1 MEQADSRSGKGLIM
15 LNLQRKAHLEQL
27 LSQLKLEDEINLE
40 LIDQALTH
48 PSYIFEGRGVSAL
61 NNQRLEF
68 LGDAVVGLV
77 IGQYLYEKLPQKTE
91 GVLTKTRAAIVC
103 ESSLVQ
109 GARSLRL
116 GEYMLLGRGEQQMGG
131 ADRVSNLAD
140 CFEAIIGALY
150 LSLGLEKVRTLIL
163 RVLKQQIMQAIKGE
177 FGDFKTEL
185 QEHIQK
191 DPHSSLGYK
200 ILQEKGPDHA
210 KKFWAAVYLN
220 EEELARGMGKTK
232 KEAEQNA
239 AMHALQELGVVK

>member
-1 MEQADSRSGKGLIM
+1 MW
-15 LNLQRKAHLEQL
+15 NPQRKIQL
-27 LSQLKLEDEINLE
+27 QKLLTQLKLEEEVDLQ

-48 PSYIFEGRGVSAL
+48 PSYIFEGRSVSSL
-61 NNQRLEF
+61 HNQRLEF

-77 IGQYLYEKLPQKTE
+77 IGQYLYENLPQKTE
-91 GVLTKTRAAIVC
+91 GVLTKMRAAIVC

-109 GARSLRL
+109 GARDLHL
-116 GEYMLLGRGEQQMGG
+116 GEYLLLGRGEQQMGG

-140 CFEAIIGALY
+140 CFEAFIGALY
-150 LSLGLEKVRTLIL
+150 LSLGLDQVRQIIL
-163 RVLKQQIMQAIKGE
+163 RVLKKQIEHAVKGQ

-191 DPHSSLGYK
+191 DPQSSLAYK

-220 EEELARGMGKTK
+220 EKELARGTGKTK

-239 AMHALQELGVVK
+239 AKEALHNLRVVK

>member
-1 MEQADSRSGKGLIM
+1 M
-15 LNLQRKAHLEQL
+15 LNSQRKAQL
-27 LSQLKLEDEINLE
+27 AQLITQLKLGKEINLE
-40 LIDQALTH
+40 LVDQALTH
-48 PSYIFEGRGVSAL
+48 PSYIFEGRGASTL
-61 NNQRLEF
+61 HNQRLEF

-77 IGQYLYEKLPQKTE
+77 VGQYLYEKLPQKTE

-109 GARSLRL
+109 GARFLRL
-116 GEYMLLGRGEQQMGG
+116 GEYLLLGRGEQQMGG
-131 ADRVSNLAD
+131 AERNSNLAD
-140 CFEAIIGALY
+140 CFEAFVGALY
-150 LSLGLEKVRTLIL
+150 LSLGLEKIRPFIL
-163 RVLKQQIMQAIKGE
+163 SILKQQIKQAIKGD

-210 KKFWAAVYLN
+210 KEFGAAVYLN

-239 AMHALQELGVVK
+239 AMYALQKLGVKK